1 MSLTKSERKFSIHI
15 LQFQIALGSI
25 DKNIHRAEQLIQKR
39 TIAKGDL
46 ILLPEM
52 FSSGFWYDEL
62 EAMAQESGKAVNW
75 MKSEARSL
83 GVAMAGSVPEKT
95 DNGIVNSMLFVDEYG
110 NVPGSYSKIHLF
122 PLTGEERAF
131 IPGSRP
137 VVLDWSGLRIGL
149 MICFDL
155 RFPELSRRLCLNG
168 ADIILVSAQWPEAR
182 IEHFFNLVHVR
193 AMENQF
199 FVAASNAC
207 GNDGTG
213 LILGGRS
220 LCADPMGNV
229 MGCLDANEDILSV
242 HISPGDVTR
251 IRKEFPVLSLRRPDS
266 YR

>member
-1 MSLTKSERKFSIHI
+1 MSLLRSERQFSIHI
-15 LQFQIALGSI
+15 LQFTVALGNP
-25 DKNIHRAEQLIQKR
+25 DENIRRAEQLIKKP
-39 TIAKGDL
+39 TIVKGDL
-46 ILLPEM
+46 IVLPEM
-52 FSSGFWYDEL
+52 FSSGFLYDNL
-62 EAMAQESGKAVNW
+62 EEMARESGKAVDW
-75 MKSEARSL
+75 MKSTARSL

-95 DNGIVNSMLFVDEYG
+95 DNGIANSMLFVDENG
-110 NVPGSYSKIHLF
+110 TVLGSYNKIHLF

-131 IPGSRP
+131 APGNRP
-137 VVLDWSGLRIGL
+137 IVLSWSGLRIGL

-155 RFPELSRRLCLNG
+155 RFPELSRRLCLDG
-168 ADIILVSAQWPEAR
+168 ADMILVSAQWPEAR
-182 IEHFFNLVHVR
+182 IEHFSNLVCVR
-193 AMENQF
+193 AMENQH

-229 MGCLDANEDILSV
+229 MDCLNRNTGILSV